1 MAGKKSKKN
10 QNNFEKMKREMTA
23 KKEKAKMQQN
33 LETLQISTESN
44 VFMKKLSTDA
54 IAKQHE
60 ECPCVV
66 TKDIDECKDDFI
78 VEKEFEE
85 VIIEKMYQDDK
96 VHNHNKDKQDDI
108 IQQYHKKDI
117 KESNK
122 IEIVVFRV
130 GEEEFALK
138 ISNIKEIIRV
148 PAMINIPN
156 KPNYIVGLC
165 NLRDALMPVIDSRK
179 LFGMGEKE
187 FDENSRIVVAD
198 IHGKKV
204 GLVSDKVSEVINVD
218 EADIKEPPGS
228 IKENDEGMIS
238 SILILNNGKRVVML
252 LDAEKII
259 KVGHIDV
266 MENKQ
271 HINEQNLN
279 VLEMKED
286 EEEQL
291 VIFNIGTGEYAF
303 NINSVKEIIRL
314 PDIMKVPNV
323 PSYIE
328 GVLSIRNQL
337 LAIINIGKLLD
348 INYKEPDEYSRVVI
362 INDGNFSFGM
372 IVDKVSH
379 VIRVQKKLFKE
390 ISKIA
395 NSSYIKGIFNIDDG
409 KRLIMVLE
417 PRKLISLE
425 EIEGISNVNHNETVN
440 DKSLYVGEEDY
451 ELEHIVIFKLGDEE
465 YGVEINNVQEI
476 NVISE
481 ITRFPS
487 APIFIAGMV
496 NLRGEIIP
504 ILNLR
509 KLFTA
514 CDSVTYDA
522 GKFLVVES
530 QNRRIGI
537 MIDSA
542 SEILRFSKRHLEE
555 VPEIVNGNDKYIE
568 KIAKLNDGKRI
579 VLILNL
585 EEVLSFM

>member
-1 MAGKKSKKN
+1 MAGKSSKKG

-23 KKEKAKMQQN
+23 KKEKAKIQQ
-33 LETLQISTESN
+33 
-44 VFMKKLSTDA
+44 KL
-54 IAKQHE
+54 
-60 ECPCVV
+60 
-66 TKDIDECKDDFI
+66 DDFI

-85 VIIEKMYQDDK
+85 GIVEKVHQYDK
-96 VHNHNKDKQDDI
+96 VYNKDQQGDV
-108 IQQYHKKDI
+108 IQQDHKKGI

-138 ISNIKEIIRV
+138 ISNIKEIIRIT
-148 PAMINIPN
+148 AMINIPN
-156 KPNYIVGLC
+156 KPNYIAGLC
-165 NLRDALMPVIDSRK
+165 NLRNALMPVIDSRK
-179 LFGMGEKE
+179 LFGMPEKE
-187 FDENSRIVVAD
+187 FEESSRIIVAD

-204 GLVSDKVSEVINVD
+204 GLVSDKVSEVINID

-259 KVGHIDV
+259 KVGHINV

-271 HINEQNLN
+271 HIDEQNLN
-279 VLEMKED
+279 VLETKED

-291 VIFNIGTGEYAF
+291 VIFNIGIGEYAF

-328 GVLSIRNQL
+328 GVLAIRNQL
-337 LAIINIGKLLD
+337 LATVNLGKLLD
-348 INYKEPDEYSRVVI
+348 VNYKELDEYSRVVI
-362 INDGNFSFGM
+362 INNGSFSFGI
-372 IVDKVSH
+372 IVDRVSN

-390 ISKIA
+390 
-395 NSSYIKGIFNIDDG
+395 NSHIGNNSYLKGIFNLDGG

-417 PRKLISLE
+417 PHKLISLE
-425 EIEGISNVNHNETVN
+425 EIEGISDVNHKKTAN
-440 DKSLYVGEEDY
+440 DQSSDVGEEDDNF
-451 ELEHIVIFKLGDEE
+451 EHIVIFRLGDEE
-465 YGVEINNVQEI
+465 YGIEINNVQEI
-476 NVISE
+476 NIMSE

-509 KLFTA
+509 KMFTA
-514 CDSVTYDA
+514 HDSVAYDA
-522 GKFLVVES
+522 GKILVVES

-542 SEILRFSKRHLEE
+542 SEVLRFSKRYLEE
-555 VPEIVNGNDKYIE
+555 APEIFNGNDKYIE
-568 KIAKLNDGKRI
+568 KIAKLNDGNRI

-585 EEVLSFM
+585 KEVLSFM